1 MKEFAG
7 MKMVEVEGQAY
18 ALYTDIKGVEI
29 DSEQVYRFYF
39 GDEPGGKAGLA
50 RAVKVSDR
58 SRDGR
63 LCSCTA
69 LVFIRPAGKDWQVS
83 GETSLLDAVDPE
95 TGAEGYEAWDLAAGR
110 SVFVSEV
117 DFGRLWDYSRAS

>member
-7 MKMVEVEGQAY
+7 MKMVGAEGQAY
-18 ALYTDIKGVEI
+18 ALYTDIKDVEI
-29 DSEQVYRFYF
+29 DCEQVYRFYF

-69 LVFIRPAGKDWQVS
+69 LVFIRHTGQDWQVS
-83 GETSLLDAVDPE
+83 GETSLLDDVDPK
-95 TGAEGYEAWDLAAGR
+95 TGTEGYEAWDLAAGR
-110 SVFVSEV
+110 PVFVSEA
-117 DFGRLWDYSRAS
+117 DFARLWDYPRAN